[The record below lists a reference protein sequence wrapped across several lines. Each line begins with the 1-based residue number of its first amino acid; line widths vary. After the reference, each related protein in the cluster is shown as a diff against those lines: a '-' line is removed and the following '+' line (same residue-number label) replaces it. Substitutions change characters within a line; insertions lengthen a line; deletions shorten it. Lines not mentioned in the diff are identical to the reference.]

1 MKKSNI
7 QASPGESLAALLV
20 AIEAY
25 FDCRLS
31 DEEEKQLRRTIA
43 RTRMVHPAI
52 DEAKAVMGLG
62 RRSVVKR
69 RSLRLPA
76 SVNIA
81 ASVALLVAGAW
92 GISKY
97 FSQPVAEEMMV
108 AYVNGKAVT
117 DEDEVMRLFA
127 ANLDIMRQG
136 VDDVNE
142 RMDEMLD
149 IIEPAIEGY
158 NSVKPLDI

>member
-62 RRSVVKR
+62 RRSVEKR
-69 RSLRLPA
+69 RSLRFPA

-97 FSQPVAEEMMV
+97 FSQPEMCIRDRTMCV
-108 AYVNGKAVT
+108 PHAVM
-117 DEDEVMRLFA
+117 MR
-127 ANLDIMRQG
+127 
-136 VDDVNE
+136 
-142 RMDEMLD
+142 
-149 IIEPAIEGY
+149 EPALLQE
-158 NSVKPLDI
+158 S

>member
-1 MKKSNI
+1 MKRSSIK
-7 QASPGESLAALLV
+7 ASPGESLAAILV

-31 DEEEKQLRRTIA
+31 DEEEKRLRQTIA
-43 RTRMVHPAI
+43 RTRLVHPAI

-62 RRSVVKR
+62 RRVVAKR
-69 RSLRLPA
+69 RSLRLPVP
-76 SVNIA
+76 VNIA
-81 ASVALLVAGAW
+81 ASVTLLVAGAW

-97 FSQPVAEEMMV
+97 FSHPAAEELMV
-108 AYVNGKAVT
+108 AYVNGEAVT

-136 VDDVNE
+136 VEDANE

-149 IIEPAIEGY
+149 ILEPAIEGY